1 MRRLFNFTEFVNESS
16 AAGNMDKTYNIPF
29 KYSSHDPKEG
39 YNSKSFVD
47 DLKSVFIEKPELK
60 REITSFISTTMRI
73 SNIDD
78 LSTRPFSEISKIIPE
93 IERIIEAGEYEPE
106 LKMPGG
112 AILFIR
118 NKILKNGRGAD
129 FYLNRAGTKIEVVTE
144 DLGKIFEMGICLL
157 YEIEYDGKYKY
168 SLEEANSIKERICQL
183 KYVFPYN
190 IKHIAKNGNQYDFVS
205 INEENKGEEINLS
218 AKTTKK
224 DGKLCPQVIGQPS
237 KKKFCEFF
245 GIDYYSLEQIKNYIQ
260 ANTDVPWTL
269 ILFKVYTLTLKKVPH
284 RLEIYIFFDTL

>member
-78 LSTRPFSEISKIIPE
+78 LSTRPFSDISKIIPE

-144 DLGKIFEMGICLL
+144 DLEGKEKVMIFRSSEFPF
-157 YEIEYDGKYKY
+157 ERFNFT
-168 SLEEANSIKERICQL
+168 EEEKQETEELITKRESNS
-183 KYVFPYN
+183 
-190 IKHIAKNGNQYDFVS
+190 
-205 INEENKGEEINLS
+205 
-218 AKTTKK
+218 
-224 DGKLCPQVIGQPS
+224 
-237 KKKFCEFF
+237 
-245 GIDYYSLEQIKNYIQ
+245 
-260 ANTDVPWTL
+260 
-269 ILFKVYTLTLKKVPH
+269 
-284 RLEIYIFFDTL
+284 